1 MRRIYVSHAV
11 FWISVLGL
19 AGSLIGFLTG
29 TRVLMVP
36 LIVFGVVGFGAF
48 AVFTGTVASLA
59 LGLRVARPRP
69 ERGGTR
75 GRLR

>member
-19 AGSLIGFLTG
+19 AGSLIGLLTG
-29 TRVLMVP
+29 THALMVP
-36 LIVFGVVGFGAF
+36 LIAFGVVAFGAL

-59 LGLRVARPRP
+59 LGLRV
-69 ERGGTR
+69 
-75 GRLR
+75 GRR